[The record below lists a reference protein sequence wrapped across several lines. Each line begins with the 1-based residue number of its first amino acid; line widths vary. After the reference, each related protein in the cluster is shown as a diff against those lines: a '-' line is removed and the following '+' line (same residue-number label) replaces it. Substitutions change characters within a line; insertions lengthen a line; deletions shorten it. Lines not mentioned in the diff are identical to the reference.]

1 MQGNFSIRS
10 ALLILLLAVVSY
22 FYGLDSRFAP
32 KNGDEYPYMHIVRL
46 TADSGHW
53 LPLQSEMDGLKNTKP
68 PLLFWQGIASTSW
81 ASQWTLWNLRWPNL
95 LYTGLTAFF
104 LFLAVRRFSAQTKTG
119 ILAALVWLAFFS
131 SYRYGRPFLTDPAE
145 VFFLTLPFMGLLYW
159 GKTAFDSRLL
169 FPVFAALCFGLALL
183 AKSFA
188 YIVPATF
195 ALTLYYW
202 RWREWSLSKF
212 ITRDLLKL
220 ALIVIVALGVFA
232 LWFLLDPSP
241 EAIWREF
248 VLGENA
254 GKFQARSSNY
264 LFDLFRGGDSIWMLI
279 LTTLANAGL
288 FIAVLVNTLWQCW
301 RERRFLSVEE
311 NLLLL
316 LIAAFLIVF
325 SLPSQRSGRYLL
337 PVMPAFAALIA
348 LHWQRLSFWGF
359 RFALVL
365 QLIIL
370 GALTWVGF
378 NLQAENPIWHYSSG
392 HWVLMAIS
400 VTCALLGLIKT
411 QWCKSLTLAVCFL
424 SYCALNSSL
433 APLEG
438 ALGRY
443 DSQAIAAVQE
453 KAVWIPCDYRA
464 KDEEY
469 RLLLPG
475 AQLHGYPS
483 QQANDITGLLGQYP
497 LVAVQAPLNSS
508 IEEKLAACPSCNIIG
523 HRMEMRARQT
533 PQEIEAILKGHIG
546 EYLFV
551 NEYLIVGPAIVP
563 SVEPGNE
570 LSSGL
575 PKDACR

>member
-212 ITRDLLKL
+212 IIRDLLKL
-220 ALIVIVALGVFA
+220 VLIVIVALGVFA

-443 DSQAIAAVQE
+443 DSQAIEAVQE

>member
-169 FPVFAALCFGLALL
+169 FPVFTALCFGLALL

-212 ITRDLLKL
+212 IIRDLLKL
-220 ALIVIVALGVFA
+220 VLIVIVALGVFA

-443 DSQAIAAVQE
+443 DSQAIEAVQE

-483 QQANDITGLLGQYP
+483 QQANNITGLLGQYP

-508 IEEKLAACPSCNIIG
+508 IE
-523 HRMEMRARQT
+523 
-533 PQEIEAILKGHIG
+533 
-546 EYLFV
+546 
-551 NEYLIVGPAIVP
+551 
-563 SVEPGNE
+563 
-570 LSSGL
+570 
-575 PKDACR
+575 

>member
-202 RWREWSLSKF
+202 RWRKWSLSKF

-220 ALIVIVALGVFA
+220 VLIVIVALGVFA

-443 DSQAIAAVQE
+443 DSQAIEAVQE

-497 LVAVQAPLNSS
+497 LVAVQAPLNTS
-508 IEEKLAACPSCNIIG
+508 IEEKLAACPTCNIIG

-551 NEYLIVGPAIVP
+551 NEYLIAGPAVVP